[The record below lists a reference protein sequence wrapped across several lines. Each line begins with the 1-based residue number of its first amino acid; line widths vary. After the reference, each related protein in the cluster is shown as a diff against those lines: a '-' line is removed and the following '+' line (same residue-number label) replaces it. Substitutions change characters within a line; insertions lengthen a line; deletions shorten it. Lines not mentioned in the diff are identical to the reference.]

1 VTVSGNLTPTGPAKG
16 TFGFSTDGSE
26 VFESADGK
34 ANEEVKAVFIGFL
47 YLPLGCKTVE
57 PIDLPL
63 SIKEPTN
70 ALSSAGGTFSFNA
83 EVTVPEFGECGL
95 LGPIISS
102 TTSGPGNKVEMT
114 ASPPA
119 PINW

>member
-1 VTVSGNLTPTGPAKG
+1 V
-16 TFGFSTDGSE
+16 
-26 VFESADGK
+26 
-34 ANEEVKAVFIGFL
+34 
-47 YLPLGCKTVE
+47 
-57 PIDLPL
+57 
-63 SIKEPTN
+63 
-70 ALSSAGGTFSFNA
+70 
-83 EVTVPEFGECGL
+83 